1 MEEKLALIN
10 GIGITMDED
19 HPVCQGIYLKNGFIE
34 KIGTSEAIK
43 NWPNLNRQRLSISAA
58 KHFCPVFMIVT
69 CI

>member
-10 GIGITMDED
+10 GIGITMDQD

-43 NWPNLNRQRLSISAA
+43 KLAEFEQAAIIDLSGQTFLPPIYRL
-58 KHFCPVFMIVT
+58 
-69 CI
+69 